1 MKSRFIIVAAVV
13 IACAVAFST
22 VSMARGFGDGPP
34 RMEDRHFRGPMKDH
48 RGTDMMLLKTMLELK
63 LTDEQQTQ
71 GLAIL
76 DTYRAKKQTAREA
89 LAKARDNFR
98 SVMQD
103 EFDEQKVREAHRA
116 LSSARGDLLIIREKR
131 DSELKALL
139 TADQLK
145 LLSDRRLSGRLPM
158 RDRMKCRPMPRGE
171 RGITPLSH

>member
-48 RGTDMMLLKTMLELK
+48 RGTDMMILKKMLDLK
-63 LTDEQQTQ
+63 LTAEQQTR
-71 GLAIL
+71 GMAIL
-76 DTYRAKKQTAREA
+76 ETGRANADTARET
-89 LAKARDNFR
+89 LAKARDNFH
-98 SVMQD
+98 SAMQD
-103 EFDEQKVREAHRA
+103 KFDEQKVREAHRA
-116 LSSARGDLLIIREKR
+116 LSSARADLLIIREKMNG
-131 DSELKALL
+131 ELKALL

-171 RGITPLSH
+171 REITPLSN